1 MGIRKEISM
10 SFYKKLFGK
19 DEPSGSKKENPM
31 SNNNE
36 SRTEVVILN
45 EMREKLLHL
54 NFEETKDGQYPASDF
69 RRGELHVRWTI
80 NMKDEVFVF
89 MLREKDRE
97 IVRLRSPWY
106 IEINEKAWGEFKE
119 QVLKAL
125 DEWLKTI

>member
-1 MGIRKEISM
+1 M
-10 SFYKKLFGK
+10 SFFKRLFGK
-19 DEPSGSKKENPM
+19 DEPSERKIEKPM

-36 SRTEVVILN
+36 QRPEVVILN
-45 EMREKLLHL
+45 AIREKLLPL

-80 NMKDEVFVF
+80 NMKNEVFVF

-97 IVRLRSPWY
+97 IVTLRSPWY
-106 IEINEKAWGEFKE
+106 IEINEKAWAEFKE

-125 DEWLKTI
+125 DDWLKTI

>member
-1 MGIRKEISM
+1 LGIRKEVSM
-10 SFYKKLFGK
+10 GFLKKLFGK
-19 DEPSGSKKENPM
+19 DEPSGSKKENPI

-36 SRTEVVILN
+36 PRPEVVILN
-45 EMREKLLHL
+45 EMREKLLPL
-54 NFEETKDGQYPASDF
+54 NFEETKDDQYPTSDF

-97 IVRLRSPWY
+97 IVTLRSPWY

-125 DEWLKTI
+125 EDWLKMI